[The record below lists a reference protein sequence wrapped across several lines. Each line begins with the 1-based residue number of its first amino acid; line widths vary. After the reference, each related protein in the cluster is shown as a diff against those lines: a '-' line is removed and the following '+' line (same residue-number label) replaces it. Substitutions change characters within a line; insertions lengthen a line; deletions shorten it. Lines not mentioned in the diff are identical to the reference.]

1 MNLKKKK
8 KLAAKAFKVGVERIA
23 FNPSRIDE
31 IKEAITKQDMKDL
44 KLSGA
49 ILIKDKKGRRTKTIR
64 KTRTRAGSVRKKVNR
79 SKQEYVKLTRKLRRH
94 LREIRSQE
102 KINEEKYKE
111 LMKKIRMRAFKSK
124 RHLKENM

>member
-8 KLAAKAFKVGVERIA
+8 KLAAKALKVGVGRIA
-23 FNPSRIDE
+23 FNPSRIEE
-31 IKEAITKQDMKDL
+31 IKEAITKQDIKDL

-49 ILIKDKKGRRTKTIR
+49 ILIKDRKGRKTRTIR
-64 KTRTRAGSVRKKVNR
+64 KTRRRAGSVRKKVNK
-79 SKQEYVKLTRKLRRH
+79 SKQEYVKLTRKLRKY
-94 LREIRSQE
+94 LREIRDQE

-111 LMKKIRMRAFKSK
+111 LMKKIRMSAFKSK

>member
-8 KLAAKAFKVGVERIA
+8 KLAAKALKVGVERVA
-23 FNPSRIDE
+23 FNPSRIEE
-31 IKEAITKQDMKDL
+31 IKEAITKQDMKEL

-49 ILIKDKKGRRTKTIR
+49 ILIKDKRGRRTKTIR
-64 KTRTRAGSVRKKVNR
+64 KTRRRAGSVRKKVNK

-94 LREIRSQE
+94 LREIRNQE